1 MLLFETLAEQKIR
14 DAIERGELDNL
25 PGAGKPL
32 DLTEDPLVPEDV
44 RIAYRILKNAGFVPA
59 ELQLKSEIHD
69 LERLVERL
77 GDGTERARA
86 VRKLQL
92 LNVKLAESRGRGPD
106 LRLEHDYYGKLLGRL
121 GQRD

>member
-32 DLTEDPLVPEDV
+32 DLIEDPLIPEDMRV
-44 RIAYRILKNAGFVPA
+44 AYRILKNAGFVPA
-59 ELQLKSEIHD
+59 ELQLAKEIHD
-69 LERLVERL
+69 LERLVESL
-77 GDGTERARA
+77 SAGAERARA

-92 LNVKLAESRGRGPD
+92 LSLKLDESRGRRTD
-106 LRLEHDYYGKLLGRL
+106 LRLENEYYGKLVKRL
-121 GQRD
+121 GQSG

>member
-32 DLTEDPLVPEDV
+32 DVAEDPLIPEDMRV
-44 RIAYRILKNAGFVPA
+44 AYRILKNAGFVPA
-59 ELQLKSEIHD
+59 ELQLAKEIHD
-69 LERLVERL
+69 LERLVESL
-77 GDGTERARA
+77 GAGAERARA

-92 LNVKLAESRGRGPD
+92 LSLKLAESRGRGTD
-106 LRLEHDYYGKLLGRL
+106 LRLEHEYYGKLVKRL
-121 GQRD
+121 GQGG